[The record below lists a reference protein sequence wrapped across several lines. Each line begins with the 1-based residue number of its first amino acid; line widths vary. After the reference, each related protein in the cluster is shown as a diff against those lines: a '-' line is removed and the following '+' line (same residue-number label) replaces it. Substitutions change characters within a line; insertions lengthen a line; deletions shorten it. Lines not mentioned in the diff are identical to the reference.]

1 MPKIDFSSTS
11 PHMSHPWF
19 KCGAAGVATHEL
31 VGDIRSGGGY
41 GNVPLPSEVVDGVKV
56 KEGASDAVGDG
67 ASLRPGGGLPAADRS
82 GVLLDLPVGSRSA
95 AAVVGSR
102 SAAAVVG
109 SRPAAA
115 VVG

>member
-1 MPKIDFSSTS
+1 M
-11 PHMSHPWF
+11 
-19 KCGAAGVATHEL
+19 E
-31 VGDIRSGGGY
+31 
-41 GNVPLPSEVVDGVKV
+41 
-56 KEGASDAVGDG
+56 
-67 ASLRPGGGLPAADRS
+67 PGGGLPAADRS

-109 SRPAAA
+109 SRLAAA